1 MAQICSAYV
10 TLNTEKNT
18 KWSVKVFSEW
28 RSARIKKG
36 CDKDSATGD
45 CLMDLLENPVIS
57 DLNFWISRF
66 VAEVRCQDGNFY
78 PARTIHQILA
88 GYQGLLLRYGAKM
101 ETFTLLERY
110 IKY

>member
-45 CLMDLLENPVIS
+45 CPINLLENPVIS

-66 VAEVRCQDGNFY
+66 VAEVRPSFLTCSSNIRTGFK
-78 PARTIHQILA
+78 PATGGCNQNNDE
-88 GYQGLLLRYGAKM
+88 Y
-101 ETFTLLERY
+101 
-110 IKY
+110 